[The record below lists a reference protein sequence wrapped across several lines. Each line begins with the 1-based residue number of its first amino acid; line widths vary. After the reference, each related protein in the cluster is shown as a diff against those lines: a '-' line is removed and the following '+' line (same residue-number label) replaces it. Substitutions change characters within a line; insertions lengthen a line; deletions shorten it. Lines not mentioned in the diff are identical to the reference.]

1 MSSQDPVSRK
11 TTLQDSYTEMSEI
24 LMPNDTNNLG
34 RALGGSVLHWM
45 DICGAISARR
55 FSNRQVVTA
64 AMDHVDF
71 MAPIDLGDVVTITG
85 YVFDTGQTSMDI
97 KVDVQAERPTA
108 GETDKAATSFFSF
121 VALDASETPTTVPT
135 LQCPTEAQK
144 ELRDIAVE
152 QRQER
157 RQKTRRCLSN
167 THFQRWVIV
176 CSCFAGNPI
185 YFTPPTNTSLVVLRQ
200 SDWENFMW
208 VPLAPDIA
216 AESDS
221 PHIWG

>member
-121 VALDASETPTTVPT
+121 VAL
-135 LQCPTEAQK
+135 
-144 ELRDIAVE
+144 
-152 QRQER
+152 
-157 RQKTRRCLSN
+157 TR
-167 THFQRWVIV
+167 
-176 CSCFAGNPI
+176 AK
-185 YFTPPTNTSLVVLRQ
+185 LRQ
-200 SDWENFMW
+200 LSRRFN
-208 VPLAPDIA
+208 VQQKPRKNCAI
-216 AESDS
+216 SQ
-221 PHIWG
+221 

>member
-1 MSSQDPVSRK
+1 MDSPVARCMSSQDPVSRK

-97 KVDVQAERPTA
+97 KVDVQAERPTQ
-108 GETDKAATSFFSF
+108 EKRIKRPPRS
-121 VALDASETPTTVPT
+121 LASSP
-135 LQCPTEAQK
+135 L
-144 ELRDIAVE
+144 
-152 QRQER
+152 
-157 RQKTRRCLSN
+157 TR
-167 THFQRWVIV
+167 
-176 CSCFAGNPI
+176 AK
-185 YFTPPTNTSLVVLRQ
+185 LRQ
-200 SDWENFMW
+200 LSRRFN
-208 VPLAPDIA
+208 VQQKPRKNCAI
-216 AESDS
+216 SQ
-221 PHIWG
+221 